1 MSSRMSISSL
11 HTITTIAVIVV
22 GLMFHELYKATGIE
36 FLGIISPVN
45 ESKWEH
51 WKIAF
56 FPMLIIGTFEYLYLR
71 PVKTLYLFPLVLG
84 IGAFILVTF
93 GGIELYELFFGES
106 HLPIH
111 MLTFIMGA
119 IGGQFIRYRLME
131 ILEVKALYTVI
142 AWIILVLSIL
152 VFVKFTY
159 GPPRADYFKDSLTDT
174 YGIYKERDDE
184 IIK

>member
-1 MSSRMSISSL
+1 MSSRMNISTL
-11 HTITTIAVIVV
+11 HTITTMAIIIV

-51 WKIAF
+51 WKIAL
-56 FPMLIIGTFEYLYLR
+56 FPMLIIGTIEYIYSR
-71 PVKTLYLFPLVLG
+71 PVETPYLFPLVAG
-84 IGAFILVTF
+84 IGAFIIITF

-111 MLTFIMGA
+111 MLTFILGA
-119 IGGQFIRYRLME
+119 IGGQAIRYRLME
-131 ILEVKALYTVI
+131 TLEAKAIYTI
-142 AWIILVLSIL
+142 TAWIILVLSIL

-159 GPPRADYFKDSLTDT
+159 DPPRIDYFKDSLTNT
-174 YGIYKERDDE
+174 YGIYKERD
-184 IIK
+184 

>member
-1 MSSRMSISSL
+1 MSSRMNISSI
-11 HTITTIAVIVV
+11 HTITTMAVIVV
-22 GLMFHELYKATGIE
+22 GLMFHELYKAIGIE

-56 FPMLIIGTFEYLYLR
+56 FPMLIIGILEYIFTRPIRIPYL
-71 PVKTLYLFPLVLG
+71 LPLVAG
-84 IGAFILVTF
+84 IGAFLIITF

-111 MLTFIMGA
+111 MLTFTLGA
-119 IGGQFIRYRLME
+119 IGGQFLRYQLME
-131 ILEVKALYTVI
+131 ILETKALYTVI
-142 AWIILVLSIL
+142 AWIILVLSIF

-159 GPPRADYFKDSLTDT
+159 GPPRTDYFKDSLTDT

>member
-56 FPMLIIGTFEYLYLR
+56 FPMLIIGIMEYIFTR
-71 PVKTLYLFPLVLG
+71 PIKTPYLFPLVAG
-84 IGAFILVTF
+84 IAAFLIITF
-93 GGIELYELFFGES
+93 GGIELYELFLGES

-119 IGGQFIRYRLME
+119 LVGQFVRYRLME
-131 ILEVKALYTVI
+131 VLEAKAIYTAI
-142 AWIILVLSIL
+142 AWIILVLSIF

-159 GPPRADYFKDSLTDT
+159 GPPRTDYFKDSLTDT

>member
-51 WKIAF
+51 WKIVF
-56 FPMLIIGTFEYLYLR
+56 FPMLIIGIMEYIFTK
-71 PVKTLYLFPLVLG
+71 PIKIPYLFPLMAG
-84 IGAFILVTF
+84 IAAFIIITF

-106 HLPIH
+106 HLPVH
-111 MLTFIMGA
+111 MLTFILGA
-119 IGGQFIRYRLME
+119 IGGQFVRYRLME
-131 ILEVKALYTVI
+131 KLNVKASYTI
-142 AWIILVLSIL
+142 TAWIILVLSIL
-152 VFVKFTY
+152 VFAKFTY
-159 GPPRADYFKDSLTDT
+159 DPPRTEYFKDSLSNT
-174 YGIYKERDDE
+174 YGIFKEKDDGRF
-184 IIK
+184 K